1 MGEFKPIETQEQLN
15 AVIADRLE
23 KERQRV
29 EAKYPGYD
37 EYKDKAGKYD
47 ELAGKDY
54 EKQIKTLTDDLTK
67 ARDELAEKAEKF
79 SELEGRAT
87 AAELK
92 NLKTRVALTNGI
104 PVELA
109 ERLAGSNEEELTADA
124 ETWKKFMP
132 KGHMP
137 GKSSEAGAPSNDRD
151 AMLKSV
157 LEKLR
162 KE

>member
-15 AVIADRLE
+15 AVISDRLE

-29 EAKYPGYD
+29 EAKYSGYE
-37 EYKDKAGKYD
+37 EYKEKAGKYD

-54 EKQIKTLTDDLTK
+54 EKQIETLTADLTK
-67 ARDELAEKAEKF
+67 TRDELAKKTEKF
-79 SELEGRAT
+79 TELEGRAT

-124 ETWKKFMP
+124 ETWKKFIP
-132 KGHMP
+132 KSHLP
-137 GKSSEAGAPSNDRD
+137 GKSSETGAPTNDRD
-151 AMLKSV
+151 AMLKGV
-157 LEKLR
+157 LANLK